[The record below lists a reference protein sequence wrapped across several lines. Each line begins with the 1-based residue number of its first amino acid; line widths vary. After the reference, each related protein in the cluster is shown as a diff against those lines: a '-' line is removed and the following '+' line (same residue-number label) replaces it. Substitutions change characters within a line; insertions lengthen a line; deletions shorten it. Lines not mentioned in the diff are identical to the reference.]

1 MGKGIEVG
9 EGDPNWI
16 SDAISKKAQS
26 RKREKKAKISFFL
39 QLRFSLT
46 FAAEEKGKGDFS
58 IFSHFLF
65 FPFGSTGNCG
75 NFLFSLSDF
84 PSVSCH
90 PYVEVGGRGG
100 EYEDSM

>member
-1 MGKGIEVG
+1 MPLV
-9 EGDPNWI
+9 
-16 SDAISKKAQS
+16 
-26 RKREKKAKISFFL
+26 RKLGREKERKSQDFFFPTTKIFPQFC
-39 QLRFSLT
+39 RRG
-46 FAAEEKGKGDFS
+46 KVKGDFS